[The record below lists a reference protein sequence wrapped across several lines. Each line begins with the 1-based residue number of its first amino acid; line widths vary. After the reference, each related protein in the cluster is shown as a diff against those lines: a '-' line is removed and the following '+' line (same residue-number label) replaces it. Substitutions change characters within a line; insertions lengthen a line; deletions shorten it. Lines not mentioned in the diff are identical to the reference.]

1 MGDSISQTISFT
13 NGDKGVVFYTQP
25 IFCQHQLTKG
35 DRSENIPHPTLTKGG
50 KRLSAFSLIELSILL
65 IIMGLLVAGVTG
77 GQSLIQSAKTRAI
90 INEATGYKRAVNI
103 FYAKNGRL
111 PGDPDGTGRMGK
123 MSGNYLDDS
132 GDHYDYIAE
141 RKEPWIEMAS
151 DGIVEYDSDTSVSV
165 HGKESKYMKNVIYQF
180 YFYEDYDASA
190 TYIYDGEY
198 DDGLLN
204 ANVMEL
210 NARYTGYIPTSIVVG
225 IEEKIDDK
233 SLITG
238 NVRINYEGYFTYIPE
253 IEDDWLRVLDYYGDG
268 GIEKYKDLANAKNGA
283 CDVVLFKLDNL

>member
-1 MGDSISQTISFT
+1 
-13 NGDKGVVFYTQP
+13 
-25 IFCQHQLTKG
+25 
-35 DRSENIPHPTLTKGG
+35 
-50 KRLSAFSLIELSILL
+50 
-65 IIMGLLVAGVTG
+65 MGLLVAGVTG

-103 FYAKNGRL
+103 FYAKNNRL
-111 PGDPDGTGRMGK
+111 PGDPDATGRMGK

-132 GDHYDYIAE
+132 GDYYDYIAE

-190 TYIYDGEY
+190 IYLYDGEY

-204 ANVMEL
+204 ANVIEL
-210 NARYTGYIPTSIVVG
+210 NARYTGYIPTSIVIG

-238 NVRINYEGYFTYIPE
+238 NVRIPPRCDASIMDMYDLDAAIPDMTY
-253 IEDDWLRVLDYYGDG
+253 D
-268 GIEKYKDLANAKNGA
+268 KLAKAKNGS
-283 CDVVLFKLDNL
+283 CGEVIFKLDL